1 MNFSPTEQQLKRFR
15 EVKEFTLEHL
25 NTLPFIQQKSG
36 AFSRE
41 DWALCAQG
49 GLHGLGIPESYG
61 GSGGDALSTVLALEA
76 LGEHC
81 EDAGLPFA
89 IAAQL
94 LSCTIPLLKFG
105 TEEQKNTWLPQICS
119 GKIMVANS
127 ITEAL
132 TGSDVYNMQA
142 RAVEAEHYFTLHAEK
157 TYITNAPLA
166 DLSLLYA
173 KTNPDKGYF
182 GGVTAFLVDHGWQGV
197 DSTEELPK
205 MGLESVKMGR
215 QSFQAVQVPH
225 SHLLGKKGAG
235 GPIFQ
240 FSMEWER
247 GCLGAIHVGLMQKI
261 LNEILK
267 YAKERKVGGQYL
279 HKNQVIAHRIADM
292 QLNVHTARMLLYEAT
307 WSLENKKSPG
317 LSTSM
322 AKLYISEALQKVCRE
337 AFQMM
342 GGKAYLKGSF
352 IEGYL
357 RDALSATIYSGTS
370 DIQRS
375 IISSFLGI

>member
-1 MNFSPTEQQLKRFR
+1 MNFSLTEQQQQRIR
-15 EVKEFTLEHL
+15 ETEGFVL
-25 NTLPFIQQKSG
+25 NSLNPLPFIQEKTG

-41 DWALCAQG
+41 DWAVCAKG
-49 GLHGLGIPESYG
+49 GLHGLSIPEKYG
-61 GSGGDALSTVLALEA
+61 GSGGDALSTVLVLES

-81 EDAGLPFA
+81 EDAGIPFA

-105 TEEQKNTWLPQICS
+105 NEQQKEELLPLICQ
-119 GKIMVANS
+119 GKKIVANS
-127 ITEAL
+127 ITEAA

-142 RAVEAEHYFTLHAEK
+142 RAVEQEDHFLVNAEK
-157 TYITNAPLA
+157 TYITNAPMA
-166 DLSLLYA
+166 DMSLLYA
-173 KTNPDKGYF
+173 KTNAEKGYF
-182 GGVTAFLVDHGWQGV
+182 GGVTAFLVDHGLAGV
-197 DSTEELPK
+197 DSSVELQK
-205 MGLESVKMGR
+205 MGLETVKMGQ
-215 QSFQAVQVPH
+215 QSFASVKIPKT
-225 SHLLGKKGAG
+225 HLLGKMGAG

-247 GCLGAIHVGLMQKI
+247 GCLGAIHVGLMQKV
-261 LNEILK
+261 LK
-267 YAKERKVGGQYL
+267 ETLRFSKERKVGGQYL

-292 QLNVHTARMLLYEAT
+292 QLNVHTARMLLYEAA

-322 AKLYISEALQKVCRE
+322 AKLYISEALQKVCKE
-337 AFQMM
+337 AFQIM
-342 GGKAYLKGSF
+342 GGKAYLKDSF
-352 IEGYL
+352 IERYL